1 MRDHNSG
8 LLAPPTTG
16 KSLLSGDWLTVCW
29 SHLGRGGDDGLQRCG
44 RPRGIAG
51 VTTGVLC
58 AVVVV
63 VVGVGG
69 GAFQQVF
76 PACRR
81 FRLGVEGGGG
91 GGERS

>member
-1 MRDHNSG
+1 MTS
-8 LLAPPTTG
+8 T
-16 KSLLSGDWLTVCW
+16 
-29 SHLGRGGDDGLQRCG
+29 HLGRRGDDGLQCCG

-51 VTTGVLC
+51 VTAGVLC

-63 VVGVGG
+63 VVTVGG
-69 GAFQQVF
+69 GALQQVL

-81 FRLGVEGGGG
+81 LRLRVEGG